1 MKQTPSPV
9 KRLWELT
16 GTHRRAYMLS
26 IILAILSVA
35 CGMIP
40 YFAIAY
46 IMLCLIDGV
55 TALNTYALWCGV
67 ILLGFTLKLFF
78 STLSTT
84 VSHTATFQTL
94 KEIRIKIAGKLS
106 RVPMGYIMDQSS
118 GRFKDVIV
126 DRVESMEP
134 ILAHLVPEMTSNL
147 FVPLCII
154 VYLFVLDWRMALASL
169 VTLPIGFLC
178 YMGMSRG
185 YSERFSGLM
194 KRVQKMNA
202 TIIEYVGGIEV
213 IKAFNQSA
221 NSYQKYSDAVND
233 DASYAVDWM
242 KDTQLFM
249 SMSNTIWPSVWLAV
263 LPIGAVLY
271 QHGTLS
277 APVFLTIMIL
287 SLGIVG
293 PILGAIKFTDNISQL
308 GTIVGE
314 VGNLLDAP
322 ELVRPDHNADIHNQS
337 IQFQDVSFSY
347 DLNDSKPILDH
358 INLTIQPGTMTALVG
373 PSGSGKSTLMKCVN
387 LLEQV
392 DDGQIWLGNTD
403 ITDPRADQ
411 DKIRARIGVVFQQF
425 NLFPHMSVLRNVT
438 LAAIKVHHWSKDRA
452 ETRAMELLERIGMR
466 DKASAYPDQLSGGQ
480 QQRVAIARALM
491 TDPELL
497 LLDEITSALDPML
510 VGEVLNMVAELKA
523 QGTTILM
530 ATHEMSFAHEA
541 ADRIVLLRHGVI
553 AENGTPAEVMD
564 ESQDPETIEFFSHFR
579 H

>member
-1 MKQTPSPV
+1 MTAAPTETRQHNAPDGHEVSQVELERRQYRVHQQIQSTITSLISTIVFVVVIVIGLKLSPGWPRV
-9 KRLWELT
+9 KETFFSGEYFVKSFPHVLDGLWLNIRVLLVAVV
-16 GTHRRAYMLS
+16 GV
-26 IILAILSVA
+26 AILSTL
-35 CGMIP
+35 
-40 YFAIAY
+40 IALVRTSRSP
-46 IMLCLIDGV
+46 ILFPLRILALI
-55 TALNTYALWCGV
+55 Y
-67 ILLGFTLKLFF
+67 
-78 STLSTT
+78 TT
-84 VSHTATFQTL
+84 VM
-94 KEIRIKIAGKLS
+94 RG
-106 RVPMGYIMDQSS
+106 VP
-118 GRFKDVIV
+118 
-126 DRVESMEP
+126 
-134 ILAHLVPEMTSNL
+134 
-147 FVPLCII
+147 II
-154 VYLFVLDWRMALASL
+154 VVLYL
-169 VTLPIGFLC
+169 IGF
-178 YMGMSRG
+178 GIP
-185 YSERFSGLM
+185 GL
-194 KRVQKMNA
+194 
-202 TIIEYVGGIEV
+202 G
-213 IKAFNQSA
+213 
-221 NSYQKYSDAVND
+221 
-233 DASYAVDWM
+233 
-242 KDTQLFM
+242 LFGR
-249 SMSNTIWPSVWLAV
+249 IDPSV
-263 LPIGAVLY
+263 
-271 QHGTLS
+271 
-277 APVFLTIMIL
+277 
-287 SLGIVG
+287 
-293 PILGAIKFTDNISQL
+293 L
-308 GTIVGE
+308 GTIAVVMGYSAYVSE
-314 VGNLLDAP
+314 VLRGISF
-322 ELVRPDHNADIHNQS
+322 DIHQHE
-337 IQFQDVSFSY
+337 VV
-347 DLNDSKPILDH
+347 
-358 INLTIQPGTMTALVG
+358 ALLG